1 MFFIVCST
9 HGCDKDSPW
18 ERLMSFGRKLRE
30 LRERRGLSQSELAK
44 SLKVTRNA
52 ISNWEAGANHPSAQ
66 HIRQIAKILGVQTDV
81 LEGEIPGRIDDDK
94 RPEILEQARRQ
105 FTAVGYEQTPLKVV
119 AAAATVTE
127 AELQRYFPDKE
138 ALLNELVARQ
148 RDALLDALRRTP
160 PQYGSVQARLKQLFR
175 LLALHDLEALRIVSA
190 HHARSWTWDETEE
203 RRQTREMSDV
213 ADTMNKL
220 FEEAHAQGQIKAAE
234 FRSLTQMLLSVYAGT
249 LRKARFSNTTADGL
263 VSQLEPA
270 IAIVMAGLEF
280 RLVPGFSDSEPTV

>member
-1 MFFIVCST
+1 
-9 HGCDKDSPW
+9 
-18 ERLMSFGRKLRE
+18 MSFGRKLRE